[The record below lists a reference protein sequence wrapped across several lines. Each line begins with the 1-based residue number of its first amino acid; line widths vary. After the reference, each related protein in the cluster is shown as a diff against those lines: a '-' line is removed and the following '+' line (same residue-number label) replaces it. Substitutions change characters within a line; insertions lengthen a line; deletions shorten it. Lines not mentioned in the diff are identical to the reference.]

1 MFSSQP
7 GSVRQWNEEE
17 TMSHMDQKAVALL
30 KAAASG
36 DHNLVSQLLASG
48 VPVNGGG
55 DGTRTPLH
63 VAALAGHEGVVAA
76 LLEARVQIEAVSS
89 DDGDK
94 RALHLAC
101 RSGCGCVVELLLQAG
116 ADIEAREKYG
126 WSPLH
131 EASVVGNAQI
141 VKILVEAGANIEA
154 TGLGRWQAIHRAAQW
169 GRVEVI
175 HALLDGGANIE
186 AQGIDDCR
194 PIHYAAMRGH
204 IKVLE
209 ALVKRGCDLFAR
221 DVNGSTVLHSAAGGG
236 QLQTIQWLVGKN
248 IPHTILD
255 GNKRTAEDMA
265 QIYGYHHVKW
275 WLYKQSPDAPSSQH
289 NQAKISLE
297 EYERLGEIGV
307 RWAANGDDSHIS
319 SQIPNRPWRIH
330 YQDAQGWSYLHH
342 AAANNKV

>member
-1 MFSSQP
+1 MLFLLVDNSPLFFSRWPTSYYSPCLLPPECSLSQAEELNFIHQV
-7 GSVRQWNEEE
+7 STTEKWSEVRN
-17 TMSHMDQKAVALL
+17 TYNFNIR
-30 KAAASG
+30 
-36 DHNLVSQLLASG
+36 NLCLA
-48 VPVNGGG
+48 
-55 DGTRTPLH
+55 
-63 VAALAGHEGVVAA
+63 
-76 LLEARVQIEAVSS
+76 Q
-89 DDGDK
+89 
-94 RALHLAC
+94 AC
-101 RSGCGCVVELLLQAG
+101 
-116 ADIEAREKYG
+116 

-141 VKILVEAGANIEA
+141 VKILVEAGSNIAA
-154 TGLGRWQAIHRAAQW
+154 TGLGRWQAIHRAALW
-169 GRVEVI
+169 GHTEVI

-186 AQGIDDCR
+186 AQGTDDCR

-209 ALVKRGCDLFAR
+209 ALVERGCDLCAR
-221 DVNGSTVLHSAAGGG
+221 DGNGSTVLHSAAGGG
-236 QLQTIQWLVGKN
+236 QLQTVQWLVGQN

-255 GNKRTAEDMA
+255 GNKRTAEDIA

-297 EYERLGEIGV
+297 EYERIGEIGV
-307 RWAANGDDSHIS
+307 RWAVAGDDRLS

-330 YQDAQGWSYLHH
+330 FQDAQGWSHLHH